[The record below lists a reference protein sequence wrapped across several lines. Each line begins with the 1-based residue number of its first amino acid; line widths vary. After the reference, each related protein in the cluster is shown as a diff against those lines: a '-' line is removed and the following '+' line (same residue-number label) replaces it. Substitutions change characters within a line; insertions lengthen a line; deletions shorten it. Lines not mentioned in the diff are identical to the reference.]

1 MTSHPRKEEVQ
12 GDANISMK
20 AEDRAPIRISILANN
35 PDFIV
40 RNGPL
45 IAQHAVDSDIF
56 VSIKFK
62 FIEPLLGLPIRR
74 HDIHFRSD
82 PQNFVFG
89 LEDYRHLAARIGKA
103 AYIYLIN
110 DSDRADND
118 TSNDREGLDFMPFDR
133 APIISH
139 LMSFQD
145 ESIFETIT
153 RYAMQEGRLEPRRL
167 STGLTVILHYA
178 LAYPT
183 ARILLLGFYE
193 KKNRTVLKD
202 GKILRDTS
210 FHDFE
215 EERKILEAVTGN
227 TVWIH

>member
-74 HDIHFRSD
+74 HDIYFRSD

-89 LEDYRHLAARIGKA
+89 LEDYRHLAGRIGKDA
-103 AYIYLIN
+103 NIYLIN
-110 DSDRADND
+110 DSERADND
-118 TSNDREGLDFMPFDR
+118 TSNDSAGLFFMPFDR
-133 APIISH
+133 EPIVAH
-139 LMSFQD
+139 LLSFQKH
-145 ESIFETIT
+145 SVFETIA
-153 RYAMQEGRLEPRRL
+153 RYAIREERLDPRRL
-167 STGLTVILHYA
+167 STGLTVILHYS
-178 LAYPT
+178 LAYPN

-193 KKNRTVLKD
+193 KENRTVLKD